1 MLDQRLFRQEL
12 EQTALALRIKGFEL
26 DVASVDLLESSRK
39 NLQIQT
45 EELQAKRNAQSKAI
59 GKAKAEG
66 LDIEH
71 LLSEV
76 SELGDQLDA
85 KKQELEA
92 VKTKLDGI
100 LMAVPNIPD
109 TSVPEGA
116 TEEDNVL
123 VRTWGAPGE
132 FSFTPKDHV
141 DLTNES
147 GLINFEQASKIAGS
161 RFVVMRGGIARMH
174 RELTQ
179 FMLDTCLLYTSPSPR
194 DRTRSRMP
202 SSA

>member
-12 EQTALALRIKGFEL
+12 EQTARALRIKGFEL

-174 RELTQ
+174 RALTQ
-179 FMLDTCLLYTSPSPR
+179 FMLDTHIQKHG
-194 DRTRSRMP
+194 
-202 SSA
+202 

>member
-1 MLDQRLFRQEL
+1 M
-12 EQTALALRIKGFEL
+12 
-26 DVASVDLLESSRK
+26 
-39 NLQIQT
+39 
-45 EELQAKRNAQSKAI
+45 
-59 GKAKAEG
+59 
-66 LDIEH
+66 
-71 LLSEV
+71 

-123 VRTWGAPGE
+123 VRTWSAPGE

-161 RFVVMRGGIARMH
+161 RFVVMRGYCQDAQSADPVHVRYAHSKTWVRRSI
-174 RELTQ
+174 
-179 FMLDTCLLYTSPSPR
+179 
-194 DRTRSRMP
+194 RTLHC
-202 SSA
+202 